1 MRRPNLRVYSIHLP
15 PPYSGKDQ
23 EPDALRE
30 GFSVPAFGL
39 TVIWVLAHRLW
50 MRAGLLAVI
59 IAVLAVSVYVL
70 GMGDIGQV
78 IVSLAFMIWVGMEGN
93 DWRRHA
99 LARRGWRDGRRGLDC
114 NCGDDCAAGDDG
126 CGQYVGRAHV
136 HGDDGA
142 GKWHVAFGCDRFG
155 GEQYVHAGGH

>member
-50 MRAGLLAVI
+50 MRAGLLALI
-59 IAVLAVSVYVL
+59 IALLAVSVYVL

-99 LARRGWRDGRRGLDC
+99 LARRGWRDGGVIAADSADAAMRRYWDL
-114 NCGDDCAAGDDG
+114 AAVTSRGP
-126 CGQYVGRAHV
+126 AP
-136 HGDDGA
+136 A
-142 GKWHVAFGCDRFG
+142 SPPESL
-155 GEQYVHAGGH
+155 GETATA

>member
-1 MRRPNLRVYSIHLP
+1 MRRPKLGVYSIHLP

-39 TVIWVLAHRLW
+39 TVIWVLTHRLW
-50 MRAGLLAVI
+50 RRAGLLAVI
-59 IAVLAVSVYVL
+59 IAVLAVSVFVL

-99 LARRGWRDGRRGLDC
+99 LARRGWRDGGVIAADSADAAIRRYWDLTAVTSRGPGPASPPESL
-114 NCGDDCAAGDDG
+114 
-126 CGQYVGRAHV
+126 
-136 HGDDGA
+136 
-142 GKWHVAFGCDRFG
+142 
-155 GEQYVHAGGH
+155 GETATA